1 MKDIIAIQ
9 CSNCSD
15 IWKYYPVG
23 LEEDIE
29 FLGTPTKCLVCGKY
43 YVPSDNAVNMFE
55 EVFNLVRRCKM

>member
-29 FLGTPTKCLVCGKY
+29 FLGTPTKCLACGKY

>member
-29 FLGTPTKCLVCGKY
+29 FLGTETECLACGKKY
-43 YVPSDNAVNMFE
+43 LPSDNAKNMFE
-55 EVFNLVRRCKM
+55 EVFDLVRRCKM

>member
-1 MKDIIAIQ
+1 MKEVIAIQ

-15 IWKYYPVG
+15 VWKYHPVG

-29 FLGTPTKCLVCGKY
+29 FLGTETKCLACGKY

-55 EVFNLVRRCKM
+55 EIFDSVHNFKM

>member
-23 LEEDIE
+23 NEEDVE
-29 FLGTPTKCLVCGKY
+29 FLGTETRCLACGKNY
-43 YVPSDNAVNMFE
+43 LPCDNAIIMDEFAYDA
-55 EVFNLVRRCKM
+55 FRRCKM

>member
-1 MKDIIAIQ
+1 MKEIIAIQ

-29 FLGTPTKCLVCGKY
+29 FLGTPTKCLACGKY
-43 YVPSDNAVNMFE
+43 YIPSDNAKNMFE
-55 EVFNLVRRCKM
+55 EVFDLVRRYKM